1 MSDAA
6 YAELVY
12 TGPGTLAGRYL
23 RCFWQPVYRSQDL
36 AAGQA
41 VPVRIMS
48 EDLTL
53 YRGEGGTPHLV
64 AARCAH
70 RGTQLS
76 TGWVEDDCLRCLYHG
91 WKYDATGQ
99 CVEQPG
105 ENAAFA
111 GKVQIASY
119 PTQEYLGL
127 VFAYLGEGAP
137 TPLRR
142 YPDFDLPGVQEV
154 GPPEYWPCNYFNRID
169 NIPDAG
175 HVIFTHHESI
185 TRAGRPDRLTARAVH
200 SEETAYG
207 TRTTIAVAGRPPE
220 YLHFHMPNVNQVRAQ
235 VQMEGSLEDAASLWA
250 DRLFWRVPVDDE
262 HCVSFVVELIHLTG
276 EAAEAYKER
285 RRQTQEAIATSP
297 NEIAEAVLA
306 GRVRLRDLDQRLSTY
321 KLFWVED
328 YVTQVGLGSIADRAN
343 ERLGRMD
350 VGVILLR
357 KIWQRELRAL
367 AEGRP
372 LTEWTTPAGLA
383 KMHVPAPA
391 GQTPPPNPFPQG

>member
-6 YAELVY
+6 YAELVH
-12 TGPGTLAGRYL
+12 TGPGTIAGRYL
-23 RCFWQPVYRSQDL
+23 RRFWQPVYRSQDL
-36 AAGQA
+36 ASGQA
-41 VPVRIMS
+41 VPIRIMS

-53 YRGEGGTPHLV
+53 YRGASGTPHLV
-64 AARCAH
+64 AVRCAH

-76 TGWVEDDCLRCLYHG
+76 TGWVEEDCLRCLYHG

-105 ENAAFA
+105 EDEGFAA
-111 GKVQIASY
+111 KVRIRSY

-127 VFAYLGEGAP
+127 VFAYLGQGEP
-137 TPLRR
+137 PPLRR

-185 TRAGRPDRLTARAVH
+185 MRAGRPDRLTARSVH
-200 SEETAYG
+200 SEEVEYG

-262 HCVSFVVELIHLTG
+262 HCVSFVVELIHLMG
-276 EAAEAYKER
+276 EAAEAYQER

-297 NEIAEAVLA
+297 NEIAAAVLA
-306 GRVRLRDLDQRLSTY
+306 GRVRLKDLDARLSTY

-350 VGVILLR
+350 TGVILLR

-367 AEGRP
+367 GEGRP

-383 KMHVPAPA
+383 EMHVPAPVA
-391 GQTPPPNPFPQG
+391 T

>member
-1 MSDAA
+1 
-6 YAELVY
+6 
-12 TGPGTLAGRYL
+12 
-23 RCFWQPVYRSQDL
+23 
-36 AAGQA
+36 
-41 VPVRIMS
+41 
-48 EDLTL
+48 
-53 YRGEGGTPHLV
+53 
-64 AARCAH
+64 
-70 RGTQLS
+70 
-76 TGWVEDDCLRCLYHG
+76 
-91 WKYDATGQ
+91 
-99 CVEQPG
+99 
-105 ENAAFA
+105 
-111 GKVQIASY
+111 
-119 PTQEYLGL
+119 
-127 VFAYLGEGAP
+127 
-137 TPLRR
+137 
-142 YPDFDLPGVQEV
+142 VQEV

-185 TRAGRPDRLTARAVH
+185 MRAGRPDRLTARSVH
-200 SEETAYG
+200 SEETEYG
-207 TRTTIAVAGRPPE
+207 TRTTIAVAGRAPE

-285 RRQTQEAIATSP
+285 RRQTQEAIAASP

-306 GRVRLRDLDQRLSTY
+306 GRVRLKELDQRLSTY

-357 KIWQRELRAL
+357 KIWERELRAL

-383 KMHVPAPA
+383 EMHVPAPVA
-391 GQTPPPNPFPQG
+391 T